1 MCDCV
6 KMFMMRYQPFTNLL
20 STLIEPSLARF
31 HGDAV
36 CTAWRG
42 RGCVCRCVCACAC
55 MWKRRRESVT
65 GKWNAVEQIHCVF

>member
-42 RGCVCRCVCACAC
+42 RGCVCRCVCT
-55 MWKRRRESVT
+55 RVHVREMEGERYREMKCS
-65 GKWNAVEQIHCVF
+65 